1 MSILQ
6 SIMSGRTKG
15 EMLRGGG
22 GAQVYKDYMAVNK

>member
-22 GAQVYKDYMAVNK
+22 AQVYKDYLAVNK